1 MLTLFQFTGIIIAAA
16 LVVGSSVKEVLF
28 TLALCFAFNSCDFNF
43 DWEGHM
49 FHLHPNTSELA
60 ITAISYALPILHV
73 LHVLLSTICFLS
85 ISAITIYAMLT
96 VLEFFFVAAK
106 RVLVYILKGRQM
118 LSQLRW
124 RPTQPVLV
132 DTHNLLQPEPEQ
144 QDNAPSPATTT
155 SSISAG
161 QEATQRPQDRHVAF
175 SVTSDTTCVY
185 YKGLDCPLAEQEM
198 IVFKGASKLRDP
210 SRRVI
215 KALYGI
221 SSISQT
227 NSAVSRQV
235 VFDPTVLAETGRV
248 TSNSSLYLRCRILQ
262 PILEEDLTVEAE
274 ALGVEDMEVDP
285 IEDTPTVDATRRSLK
300 RKRSTDDSVE
310 DASLALSSKRARIC
324 ASPVQPRMKRK
335 LDPTTA
341 EVDDAVEQ
349 KIKRARICADASQDQ
364 SKVAEV
370 SQFIDCS
377 LFLISLLCLFSSSQ
391 PDIISYCSIHYHHV
405 SKTLSTT
412 VTEPVEDISFEVA
425 DDTIVEDVIIAE
437 EEPTEL
443 VREEVEAMPQAALR
457 HEVAHVQSE
466 VVEVSRFIDCS
477 LFLISLLCLF
487 SSSQSDM
494 SYCSIH
500 PLPSCI
506 VGSPYCRD

>member
-1 MLTLFQFTGIIIAAA
+1 MLTLFQFIAFITAVA
-16 LVVGSSVKEVLF
+16 VVIGSTAVEVLI
-28 TLALCFAFNSCDFNF
+28 TLVICFAFNSCDFDF
-43 DWEGHM
+43 DWENHM

-60 ITAISYALPILHV
+60 ITAISYVLPILPILHI
-73 LHVLLSTICFLS
+73 LLSTICFLF
-85 ISAITIYAMLT
+85 ISATTIYATLT
-96 VLEFFFVAAK
+96 VLEFFFVVTK

-118 LSQLRW
+118 LSQLRR
-124 RPTQPVLV
+124 RPTQPVV
-132 DTHNLLQPEPEQ
+132 ADTHNLLQPEPEPEQ
-144 QDNAPSPATTT
+144 QDNAAPSPATTT
-155 SSISAG
+155 SSIPRSAG

-274 ALGVEDMEVDP
+274 AGPVVHLESALGVEDMEVEP
-285 IEDTPTVDATRRSLK
+285 IEDTSTVDATRRSLK

-310 DASLALSSKRARIC
+310 DVSLALELKSSKKFCLRVET
-324 ASPVQPRMKRK
+324 ASQVHSRGIKRK
-335 LDPTTA
+335 CSTTA
-341 EVDDAVEQ
+341 SENDAAP
-349 KIKRARICADASQDQ
+349 KRARICADASQDQ

-391 PDIISYCSIHYHHV
+391 SDNILLLDP
-405 SKTLSTT
+405 
-412 VTEPVEDISFEVA
+412 
-425 DDTIVEDVIIAE
+425 
-437 EEPTEL
+437 
-443 VREEVEAMPQAALR
+443 
-457 HEVAHVQSE
+457 
-466 VVEVSRFIDCS
+466 
-477 LFLISLLCLF
+477 FL
-487 SSSQSDM
+487 
-494 SYCSIH
+494 
-500 PLPSCI
+500 LPSCLAD
-506 VGSPYCRD
+506 SLNCPD